1 MTEKLVELV
10 IHYAGWLNKEM
21 IVFVISMMP
30 ILELRGGVLAGYWMN
45 LPLLT
50 TSIIAL
56 VGNLLPIPFILFF
69 IEAILKFLEKHNILT
84 KFIHKIR
91 DRALHKSKAIQ
102 NAEFIGLMLFVGIP
116 LPGTGAWTGS
126 LVAETLQ
133 MDRKKAFLA
142 IVLAVLLALGIM
154 LVFSYGILNQVGL

>member
-1 MTEKLVELV
+1 MTERLVELV
-10 IHYAGWLNKEM
+10 IHYAGWLNKEV

-50 TSIIAL
+50 TSVIAL
-56 VGNLLPIPFILFF
+56 VGNLLPIPYILFF

-102 NAEFIGLMLFVGIP
+102 NAEFIGL
-116 LPGTGAWTGS
+116 
-126 LVAETLQ
+126 
-133 MDRKKAFLA
+133 
-142 IVLAVLLALGIM
+142 VLLWASHCLGRAHGQALWSRKPYRWS
-154 LVFSYGILNQVGL
+154 VRKPF